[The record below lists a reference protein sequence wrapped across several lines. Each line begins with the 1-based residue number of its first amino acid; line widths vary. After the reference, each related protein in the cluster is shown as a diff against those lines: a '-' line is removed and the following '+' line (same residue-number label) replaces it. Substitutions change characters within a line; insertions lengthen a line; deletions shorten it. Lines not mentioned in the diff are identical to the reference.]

1 MSIFKDE
8 EVVNKQ
14 FFEEFGTDLTFQIS
28 YGLIVNQIMCS
39 KYDSILSDCINKYY
53 TWKSYIVLNKLFI
66 ILIVLKSLNR
76 SHEPAKLT
84 KWKSVLN

>member
-39 KYDSILSDCINKYY
+39 KYDSILSDCITNGKINL
-53 TWKSYIVLNKLFI
+53 TTVLWNAED
-66 ILIVLKSLNR
+66 N
-76 SHEPAKLT
+76 
-84 KWKSVLN
+84 

>member
-39 KYDSILSDCINKYY
+39 KYDSILSDCINQLQKEYEE
-53 TWKSYIVLNKLFI
+53 
-66 ILIVLKSLNR
+66 LKIYLSRLEVQLKNSR
-76 SHEPAKLT
+76 DLQKNLPLELKRA
-84 KWKSVLN
+84 